1 MIELQSARWG
11 GGRTRNSKSN
21 MVGESEKITKRK
33 PDRHEYAQIMCL
45 ISWHEYHTQVQ
56 LTCLVEKSAEQ
67 VFVWCVQEG
76 LDGLL
81 QILVTQLGSDDV
93 NMLTCA
99 TGILSNLT
107 CNNSRNK
114 VHNNVLNNVHNKV
127 HNKVHNSVSTRL
139 TNSNGLR
146 LH

>member
-1 MIELQSARWG
+1 MLARSA
-11 GGRTRNSKSN
+11 
-21 MVGESEKITKRK
+21 
-33 PDRHEYAQIMCL
+33 
-45 ISWHEYHTQVQ
+45 ISSVRR
-56 LTCLVEKSAEQ
+56 LSL
-67 VFVWCVQEG
+67 QEG

-114 VHNNVLNNVHNKV
+114 VTLTWVFSILLTIFSDVPILQKPLASCFFS
-127 HNKVHNSVSTRL
+127 SVSAQDRYSCAVEKCFFIDFIDL
-139 TNSNGLR
+139 SSIQKNFSVVFN
-146 LH
+146 

>member
-1 MIELQSARWG
+1 MLIPSAIP
-11 GGRTRNSKSN
+11 S
-21 MVGESEKITKRK
+21 
-33 PDRHEYAQIMCL
+33 P
-45 ISWHEYHTQVQ
+45 
-56 LTCLVEKSAEQ
+56 
-67 VFVWCVQEG
+67 VFGVSVQEG

-114 VHNNVLNNVHNKV
+114 VTMAGFPHACINASGEHLAIFL
-127 HNKVHNSVSTRL
+127 S
-139 TNSNGLR
+139 
-146 LH
+146 

>member
-1 MIELQSARWG
+1 M
-11 GGRTRNSKSN
+11 
-21 MVGESEKITKRK
+21 
-33 PDRHEYAQIMCL
+33 L
-45 ISWHEYHTQVQ
+45 IST
-56 LTCLVEKSAEQ
+56 LSGPFAK
-67 VFVWCVQEG
+67 EG

-114 VHNNVLNNVHNKV
+114 VTIIMFLLLNHG
-127 HNKVHNSVSTRL
+127 H
-139 TNSNGLR
+139 
-146 LH
+146 

>member
-1 MIELQSARWG
+1 MFIPSAIPSPLFG
-11 GGRTRNSKSN
+11 
-21 MVGESEKITKRK
+21 
-33 PDRHEYAQIMCL
+33 
-45 ISWHEYHTQVQ
+45 
-56 LTCLVEKSAEQ
+56 
-67 VFVWCVQEG
+67 VFVQEG

-114 VHNNVLNNVHNKV
+114 VTMAHVLMRQLNI
-127 HNKVHNSVSTRL
+127 RL
-139 TNSNGLR
+139 FFCRDHLALER
-146 LH
+146 HK

>member
-1 MIELQSARWG
+1 MEEGSRRAEEESCWG
-11 GGRTRNSKSN
+11 
-21 MVGESEKITKRK
+21 VLE
-33 PDRHEYAQIMCL
+33 
-45 ISWHEYHTQVQ
+45 
-56 LTCLVEKSAEQ
+56 
-67 VFVWCVQEG
+67 EG

-114 VHNNVLNNVHNKV
+114 V
-127 HNKVHNSVSTRL
+127 TRIIYL
-139 TNSNGLR
+139 I
-146 LH
+146 

>member
-1 MIELQSARWG
+1 MLMWAIASSLFGVS
-11 GGRTRNSKSN
+11 
-21 MVGESEKITKRK
+21 
-33 PDRHEYAQIMCL
+33 L
-45 ISWHEYHTQVQ
+45 
-56 LTCLVEKSAEQ
+56 
-67 VFVWCVQEG
+67 QEG

-114 VHNNVLNNVHNKV
+114 VTMTCINA
-127 HNKVHNSVSTRL
+127 SVENLYSSSVTAGCL
-139 TNSNGLR
+139 VESLVFISFNDIVII
-146 LH
+146 

>member
-1 MIELQSARWG
+1 MFTCSA
-11 GGRTRNSKSN
+11 
-21 MVGESEKITKRK
+21 ITS
-33 PDRHEYAQIMCL
+33 PL
-45 ISWHEYHTQVQ
+45 FGISR
-56 LTCLVEKSAEQ
+56 
-67 VFVWCVQEG
+67 QEG

-114 VHNNVLNNVHNKV
+114 VTLTGVFFLPPHKYTNASFKYFGYSSDVTEKALIRLNHF
-127 HNKVHNSVSTRL
+127 
-139 TNSNGLR
+139 
-146 LH
+146 